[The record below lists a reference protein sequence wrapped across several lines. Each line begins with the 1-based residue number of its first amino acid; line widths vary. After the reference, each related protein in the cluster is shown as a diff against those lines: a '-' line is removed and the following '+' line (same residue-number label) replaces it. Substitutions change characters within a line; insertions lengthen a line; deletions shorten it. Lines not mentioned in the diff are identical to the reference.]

1 MGRGTA
7 PLGVLPRNQ
16 NPKLPGNG
24 AIHPD
29 PGGRVVRHQATSSVQ
44 TLKLTS
50 VFGPNVWVIGTSDA
64 SRPWAINIRPIRGT
78 LLRGSKVCQRPP
90 TKASNQPAK
99 SPGP

>member
-1 MGRGTA
+1 AATRLRAFTLHVA
-7 PLGVLPRNQ
+7 LVDSRNYRS
-16 NPKLPGNG
+16 G
-24 AIHPD
+24 

-78 LLRGSKVCQRPP
+78 LLRGSNVCQRPP